1 MVAGSIPAVETLQ
14 HLLPFGVRILTRNL
28 GANTDALSHIY
39 QVTNIILYRIDKFKI
54 WREGNPLHRNSED
67 SQFFT

>member
-14 HLLPFGVRILTRNL
+14 HLLPFRGRILTKNL
-28 GANTDALSHIY
+28 GANTDALSYKY

-54 WREGNPLHRNSED
+54 WREGNPLHKNSED